1 MSDEA
6 EARAALDAV
15 NAAQREV
22 ARRATSQNWYHWV
35 LGALA
40 AVITVSQA
48 APLPLSM
55 VMLGAALVGIAVL
68 VQVYRRRTGVW
79 VGGLRPGLTSWIA
92 IAMGL
97 VVAVGQVVSV
107 WAGRHGEAMASLPVA
122 LVVFVLTVALGY
134 AWDAAYRAD
143 VERGR

>member
-1 MSDEA
+1 MNDETD
-6 EARAALDAV
+6 ARAALEAV
-15 NAAQREV
+15 HAAQREV

-40 AVITVSQA
+40 AVITASQA
-48 APLPLSM
+48 APIPLRM
-55 VMLGAALVGIAVL
+55 PILGVALVGIAVL

-79 VGGLRPGLTSWIA
+79 VGGLRPGLTAWIA
-92 IAMGL
+92 VSMGL
-97 VVAVGQVVSV
+97 VVAVGQVASL
-107 WAGRHGEAMASLPVA
+107 WLGMHQAAMASLPVA
-122 LVVFVLTVALGY
+122 LVVFVLTTALGY